1 MFINEVIT
9 SPVVVDGRRFVER
22 TVNSKFKKGDVTIT
36 TTYMDG
42 KPLLKQYILCG
53 QTKIKNVWKDIVH
66 GNRRTECELDN
77 NLNVIG

>member
-9 SPVVVDGRRFVER
+9 SPIVVDGRRFIER

-42 KPLLKQYILCG
+42 KPLLKQ
-53 QTKIKNVWKDIVH
+53 
-66 GNRRTECELDN
+66 
-77 NLNVIG
+77 